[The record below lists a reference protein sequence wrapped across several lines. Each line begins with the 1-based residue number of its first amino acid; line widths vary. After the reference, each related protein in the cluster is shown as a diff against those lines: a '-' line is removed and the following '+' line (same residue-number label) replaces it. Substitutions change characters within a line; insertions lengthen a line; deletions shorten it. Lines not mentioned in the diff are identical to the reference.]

1 MSFAANGEA
10 GDSLTDD
17 VVEVGSIIIN
27 WGFFFFRWI
36 IYKCKIITSSSVFYG
51 GWSAMDNQACVFH
64 HFRTDP
70 LICWQLNKCVP
81 GAWSQLL
88 RERPH
93 SPGAGKLKSIFWIF
107 VCLLSCICTYFHSMM
122 SLDLETIK
130 HCNRQNGPMGWQTWT
145 IYTATIV
152 VKGFQRVFT
161 GTNKG
166 RLWLPCVKI
175 QKMLAPDALPTRAK
189 ML

>member
-1 MSFAANGEA
+1 MQNYNFKQCGFMV
-10 GDSLTDD
+10 GDQ
-17 VVEVGSIIIN
+17 
-27 WGFFFFRWI
+27 RWI
-36 IYKCKIITSSSVFYG
+36 IKHVCFTIS
-51 GWSAMDNQACVFH
+51 D
-64 HFRTDP
+64 R

-81 GAWSQLL
+81 GAGSQLL
-88 RERPH
+88 RKRPH
-93 SPGAGKLKSIFWIF
+93 SPGTGKLKSIFWIF

-152 VKGFQRVFT
+152 VKRFPQAPIKCGFGSPRKDT
-161 GTNKG
+161 
-166 RLWLPCVKI
+166 
-175 QKMLAPDALPTRAK
+175 KMLAPDALPTRAK